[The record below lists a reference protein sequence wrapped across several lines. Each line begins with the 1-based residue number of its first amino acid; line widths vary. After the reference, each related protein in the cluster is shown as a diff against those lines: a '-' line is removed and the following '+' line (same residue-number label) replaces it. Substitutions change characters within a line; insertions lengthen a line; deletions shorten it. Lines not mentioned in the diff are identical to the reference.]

1 MTINWENTL
10 SSADRRARA
19 LLAAGL
25 FLGLLTIFLVPPE
38 DLPFAACAFHELTG
52 HSCLTCGLSRS
63 LHAVSHGHLA
73 ASFHLHLMGP
83 VVFIGILFASVTWS
97 IEALSGTRLRL
108 ITKTKIERHA
118 IVVLLIIWLSYWG
131 IRLLTEI
138 LQ

>member
-25 FLGLLTIFLVPPE
+25 LLGLLMLFLVTPE
-38 DLPFAACAFHELTG
+38 NLPFATCAFHELTG
-52 HSCLTCGLSRS
+52 HSCLTCGLTRS

-73 ASFHLHLMGP
+73 ASFRLHLMGP
-83 VVFIGILFASVTWS
+83 VVFIGLLLVSIVWS
-97 IEALSGTRLRL
+97 IEALSGIRLRL
-108 ITKTKIERHA
+108 ITKTKIKRHA

-138 LQ
+138 SQ